1 MLCKKFVFFFFFL
14 WLKKS
19 FIYQRTKNQTIE
31 TSSQRTRV
39 KSATSTPC
47 PVSMLKV
54 TVAKQKTK
62 LNSPTLEPI
71 KQVSVVWH
79 HFQAVIESSVLWWE
93 YYLQFIK
100 RNREK
105 KKKKKINK
113 RSLISVCL
121 KNSAWN
127 EWLDV
132 KLCTYLYL
140 FAFIYIWFF
149 TLLISHIDHIKY
161 SKYVCCSKKKKGNQ
175 FEWHVTTCVSHF
187 NIKHLTIILIPI
199 VMTLFEQ

>member
-1 MLCKKFVFFFFFL
+1 MSGVQGKESLTKVGHSCCLLSKWIQNWRAQRERETYRMSGQSYMLCKKFVFFFFFL

-105 KKKKKINK
+105 KKKKSTKE
-113 RSLISVCL
+113 V
-121 KNSAWN
+121 W
-127 EWLDV
+127 
-132 KLCTYLYL
+132 
-140 FAFIYIWFF
+140 
-149 TLLISHIDHIKY
+149 
-161 SKYVCCSKKKKGNQ
+161 
-175 FEWHVTTCVSHF
+175 
-187 NIKHLTIILIPI
+187 
-199 VMTLFEQ
+199 

>member
-1 MLCKKFVFFFFFL
+1 MSGVHGRESLTKVGHPCCLLSEWIQNWRAQRERRTVWVVRVICFARSLCFVFFFFFFFL

-62 LNSPTLEPI
+62 WNSPTLEPI

-93 YYLQFIK
+93 YYLQFTK
-100 RNREK
+100 QNRK
-105 KKKKKINK
+105 KKKKKESTKEFDK
-113 RSLISVCL
+113 RVL
-121 KNSAWN
+121 KIVLETS
-127 EWLDV
+127 D
-132 KLCTYLYL
+132 
-140 FAFIYIWFF
+140 
-149 TLLISHIDHIKY
+149 
-161 SKYVCCSKKKKGNQ
+161 
-175 FEWHVTTCVSHF
+175 
-187 NIKHLTIILIPI
+187 LT
-199 VMTLFEQ
+199 